1 MVQMI
6 DLRKV
11 PQVCYRKLGRFR
23 ADGLAWWAEDGR
35 LPKIEVDIRLRGR
48 AKFET
53 LLHEA
58 LHLALPDLTEEQV
71 LKAAR
76 FQALVTWAE
85 GYRADVT
92 PEQEP

>member
-1 MVQMI
+1 MT
-6 DLRKV
+6 DFRKL
-11 PQVCYRKLGRFR
+11 PHVCYRKLGRFR

-58 LHLALPDLTEEQV
+58 LHLALPDLTEDQV

-85 GYRADVT
+85 GYRSDGASDH
-92 PEQEP
+92 EA

>member
-1 MVQMI
+1 MI
-6 DLRKV
+6 DFRKV
-11 PQVCYRKLGRFR
+11 PQVCYRKLGRHR

-48 AKFET
+48 ARFET

-58 LHLALPDLTEEQV
+58 LHLALPELTEDQV

-85 GYRADVT
+85 GYRPDGAPD
-92 PEQEP
+92 QEA